1 MKHILIIS
9 KNHDDIEQVR
19 LAFQQTHTLR
29 IASDVAEAL
38 GFLAQRRSDLIFI
51 DINILGSGVGHYQE
65 TIRAFKNY
73 FPTIEIVTVAD
84 KVCSRDA
91 VKAVRS
97 GASDYVTRPLDVE
110 EIRHVVE
117 CISNEMI
124 VQSELDYLR
133 GQFWKTEAVA
143 FIRTSHPAMKTVY
156 ESIRLVAPTRATV
169 LLIGETGTGKGIL
182 AGLIHR
188 HSNREKGRFISVHC
202 GAIPEPLV
210 ESELFGHEKGA
221 FTGAVRRK
229 LGKFEIARQGSI
241 FLDEISTLIPS
252 AQIKLL
258 QVLQD
263 GSFSRVG
270 GEDFLHTDARVIAA
284 ANMDLKA
291 MCDQGMF
298 RRDLYFRL
306 NVFPIEIPPLRE
318 RVEDIP
324 ILAEVILAGLNAR
337 MGRTIKGIHPDV
349 IMAMKR
355 YAWPGNIREL
365 ENMMERAYILE
376 TADMLTPAY
385 FPAELLGVSPHPP
398 TMSIDAGIPIA
409 AARRSV
415 IAEFEHQY
423 IRCLLTRNKGRVNR
437 CAEDAG
443 ITTRQFHKIM
453 TRYGICK
460 EDFKT

>member
-188 HSNREKGRFISVHC
+188 HSNREKADSSVSI
-202 GAIPEPLV
+202 AEP
-210 ESELFGHEKGA
+210 F
-221 FTGAVRRK
+221 RN
-229 LGKFEIARQGSI
+229 
-241 FLDEISTLIPS
+241 P
-252 AQIKLL
+252 LL
-258 QVLQD
+258 KA
-263 GSFSRVG
+263 SFSGTRKG
-270 GEDFLHTDARVIAA
+270 LLPARSDESWE
-284 ANMDLKA
+284 NSKSP
-291 MCDQGMF
+291 G
-298 RRDLYFRL
+298 RG
-306 NVFPIEIPPLRE
+306 VF
-318 RVEDIP
+318 
-324 ILAEVILAGLNAR
+324 
-337 MGRTIKGIHPDV
+337 
-349 IMAMKR
+349 
-355 YAWPGNIREL
+355 
-365 ENMMERAYILE
+365 
-376 TADMLTPAY
+376 
-385 FPAELLGVSPHPP
+385 F
-398 TMSIDAGIPIA
+398 
-409 AARRSV
+409 
-415 IAEFEHQY
+415 
-423 IRCLLTRNKGRVNR
+423 
-437 CAEDAG
+437 
-443 ITTRQFHKIM
+443 
-453 TRYGICK
+453 
-460 EDFKT
+460 